1 MSTVTVTSGGTIR
14 QGDTLPI
21 LLCQLFESVAVPVV
35 LTDFT
40 VTLNMRN
47 QLNKLAVISL
57 GACNI
62 VNALT
67 GIVSYAWQA
76 GDTDVAGNFECEFV
90 ATSSDGVET
99 FPNATFIPITITPA
113 I

>member
-1 MSTVTVTSGGTIR
+1 MSTVTVTSGNVIR

-21 LLCQLFESVAVPVV
+21 LLCQLFESAAVPVV

-57 GACNI
+57 GTCSI

-76 GDTDVAGNFECEFV
+76 GDTDVAGNFEAEFT
-90 ATSSDGVET
+90 ATSGDGVET
-99 FPNATFIPITITPA
+99 FPNASFIPITISPA